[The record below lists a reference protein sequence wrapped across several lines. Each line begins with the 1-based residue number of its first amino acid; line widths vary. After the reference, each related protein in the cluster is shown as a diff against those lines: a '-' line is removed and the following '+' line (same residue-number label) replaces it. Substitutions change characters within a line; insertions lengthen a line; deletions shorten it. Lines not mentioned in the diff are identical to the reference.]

1 MLFPLQLRLTVLFL
15 EDQASAVFDLQGME
29 PPFNVQ
35 TSPFKFDQLSLI
47 CRQFRN
53 RPVNVLSAAQFFI
66 MGLLDDEMM
75 Q

>member
-35 TSPFKFDQLSLI
+35 TAPFEFDQLSLI
-47 CRQFRN
+47 RRQLRAC
-53 RPVNVLSAAQFFI
+53 PVNVLSAAQFFI
-66 MGLLDDEMM
+66 LGLLDDEVV